1 VTTPAISQI
10 VLAYNHEP
18 FVEQCLDS
26 VAKQTF
32 DDFELVIVD
41 DCSTDRTVE
50 RIEAWLRNA
59 SLDARLVVNKR
70 NLGACASHNIALQNC
85 KGEFISSVS
94 ADDYYEPEKIERQQR
109 FWEELDGSVAVLF
122 SNVRRVDEHG
132 RELGLA
138 YPTGCPPAEG
148 RIFDRL
154 IEGNFIIAPTAM
166 ARRTALEEVGGY
178 DEALFYEDYDM
189 WLRLSDRYEFRY
201 VPGSLANYR
210 ILAYSHSQ
218 KPAHAAAMHE
228 SRARALLKWYG
239 RGPDTDR
246 VILRRAWKNGRRAL
260 AADRTRGRRVLQE
273 VCATRPTLR
282 HRAGVAA
289 SSVPGAGHV
298 LAVAFAVAD
307 RVRAR

>member
-59 SLDARLVVNKR
+59 SLDARLVVNKC
-70 NLGACASHNIALQNC
+70 NFGACASHNIALQHC

-138 YPTGCPPAEG
+138 YPTGRPPAEG

-178 DEALFYEDYDM
+178 DESLFYEDYDM

-218 KPAHAAAMHE
+218 NPAHAAAMHE

-260 AADRTRGRRVLQE
+260 AADRARGRRVLQE
-273 VCATRPTLR
+273 VCATRPSLR

-298 LAVAFAVAD
+298 LSVAFAVAD